1 MLSSSYM
8 IVYIDIKNEIPT
20 IIYINTTISCNIQK
34 QSIIINNGLRFQG

>member
-8 IVYIDIKNEIPT
+8 IVKNEIPT
-20 IIYINTTISCNIQK
+20 IIYIYKNTTISCNIQK